1 MGLQLEFHISQT
13 VPIRNTCTY
22 DEYVL
27 CIQILHENSEIIPP
41 CSINK
46 IALNK
51 RSLHTYTP
59 YLPDSWSHAVP
70 ALPEQNSMPIGWGN
84 LGDLSYWLKIPQI
97 CCCYTWGC
105 LDQRWGRKVPQ
116 PIPQNFAESDLGL
129 IIYIRQNEVQGRA
142 KKFLHVRIIP
152 PSFCPLT

>member
-51 RSLHTYTP
+51 RSLHNYTP
-59 YLPDSWSHAVP
+59 YLPHSWSHAVP
-70 ALPEQNSMPIGWGN
+70 ALPEQNSMPIG
-84 LGDLSYWLKIPQI
+84 
-97 CCCYTWGC
+97 
-105 LDQRWGRKVPQ
+105 
-116 PIPQNFAESDLGL
+116 
-129 IIYIRQNEVQGRA
+129 
-142 KKFLHVRIIP
+142 
-152 PSFCPLT
+152 

>member
-1 MGLQLEFHISQT
+1 MNIFSYTLSHQMGLQLEFHISQT

-59 YLPDSWSHAVP
+59 YLPDSYSFGGILCKGILVVP
-70 ALPEQNSMPIGWGN
+70 ARRFGVLLVEPARWISSSPGCHSAQDGGEKYPSQSPRTLPNQT
-84 LGDLSYWLKIPQI
+84 Q
-97 CCCYTWGC
+97 
-105 LDQRWGRKVPQ
+105 V
-116 PIPQNFAESDLGL
+116 
-129 IIYIRQNEVQGRA
+129 RA
-142 KKFLHVRIIP
+142 D
-152 PSFCPLT
+152 

>member
-1 MGLQLEFHISQT
+1 MGLQLEFRISQT

-41 CSINK
+41 YSINK

-51 RSLHTYTP
+51 RSLHNYTP

-70 ALPEQNSMPIGWGN
+70 ALPEQNSMPIG
-84 LGDLSYWLKIPQI
+84 
-97 CCCYTWGC
+97 
-105 LDQRWGRKVPQ
+105 
-116 PIPQNFAESDLGL
+116 
-129 IIYIRQNEVQGRA
+129 
-142 KKFLHVRIIP
+142 
-152 PSFCPLT
+152 

>member
-27 CIQILHENSEIIPP
+27 CIQIFHDNSEIIPP

-51 RSLHTYTP
+51 RSLNTYAP
-59 YLPDSWSHAVP
+59 YLPDSYSLGGILCKGDFGRPGKEV
-70 ALPEQNSMPIGWGN
+70 WG
-84 LGDLSYWLKIPQI
+84 I
-97 CCCYTWGC
+97 
-105 LDQRWGRKVPQ
+105 
-116 PIPQNFAESDLGL
+116 F
-129 IIYIRQNEVQGRA
+129 GRA
-142 KKFLHVRIIP
+142 GKVDLKQPRPPILGRCAAQFTKMGEKSTPADPPKLCRIRLLHAGVNK
-152 PSFCPLT
+152 

>member
-1 MGLQLEFHISQT
+1 MGLQLEVHISQT

-41 CSINK
+41 CSIKK

-59 YLPDSWSHAVP
+59 YLLDSWSHAVP
-70 ALPEQNSMPIGWGN
+70 ALPEQNSMPIG
-84 LGDLSYWLKIPQI
+84 
-97 CCCYTWGC
+97 
-105 LDQRWGRKVPQ
+105 
-116 PIPQNFAESDLGL
+116 
-129 IIYIRQNEVQGRA
+129 
-142 KKFLHVRIIP
+142 
-152 PSFCPLT
+152 